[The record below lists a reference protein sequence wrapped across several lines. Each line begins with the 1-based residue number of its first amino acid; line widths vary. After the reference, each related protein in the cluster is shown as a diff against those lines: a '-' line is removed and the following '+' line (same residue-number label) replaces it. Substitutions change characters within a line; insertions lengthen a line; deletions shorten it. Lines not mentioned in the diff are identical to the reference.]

1 MLPTINSIKQKDKI
15 MNSSCNGN
23 LTKKVT
29 WIIPVLNAAPYLEQ
43 CLESI
48 YKQTYQDF
56 EIIAW
61 DNGSTDESTTILKKW
76 IPDIIPGRIVTDQPL
91 PLNECLSAMVEMSST
106 PLCARMDGD
115 DICELN
121 RLEKQVAFLEANPDV
136 VAVGSQVRKLSADGV
151 SKDIHF
157 ELPQT
162 HEAIV
167 LRLIRLWSMW
177 HPSVIFHREAVIKAG
192 NYSDKKP
199 VEDYGLW
206 MRLASIGRLAN
217 LPEPLLQYR
226 IHDQSVTSNFIA
238 DGNIQELNFK
248 CVTKHGD
255 LLYGCNQNE
264 LSPLIKR
271 QFPQGVFTILKII
284 VFLLRQPNTR
294 KFNLLF
300 EERWRY
306 ELILMV
312 KSFKEPFFP

>member
-1 MLPTINSIKQKDKI
+1 MSTSYD
-15 MNSSCNGN
+15 SN

-29 WIIPVLNAAPYLEQ
+29 WIIPVLNAAPYLEE

-56 EIIAW
+56 EVLAW
-61 DNGSTDESTTILKKW
+61 DNGSTDDSVTILKKW
-76 IPDIIPGRIVTDQPL
+76 IPDIMPGQVVTSRPL

-121 RLEKQVAFLEANPDV
+121 RLEKQVAFLESNPDV
-136 VAVGSQVRKLSADGV
+136 VAVGSQVRKLSSDGTIGDV
-151 SKDIHF
+151 HF
-157 ELPQT
+157 ELPLT

-177 HPSVIFHREAVIKAG
+177 HPSVIFRRDAVIKAG
-192 NYSDKKP
+192 KYSDQKP

-217 LPEPLLQYR
+217 LPEPLLKYR
-226 IHDQSVTSNFIA
+226 IHEKSVTSNFIA
-238 DGNIQELNFK
+238 DGNIQDLNFA
-248 CVTKHGD
+248 CVVKHGS
-255 LLYGCNQNE
+255 LLYGCNQSE

-271 QFPQGVFTILKII
+271 QFPQGIFSLLKII
-284 VFLLRQPNTR
+284 IYLLNQTSIR
-294 KFNLLF
+294 KLDLLL

>member
-1 MLPTINSIKQKDKI
+1 MIPNYDS
-15 MNSSCNGN
+15 N

-29 WIIPVLNAAPYLEQ
+29 WIIPILNAAPYLEK

-56 EIIAW
+56 EVIAW
-61 DNGSTDESTTILKKW
+61 DNGSSDESVTILKKW
-76 IPDIIPGRIVTDQPL
+76 IPAIMPGRVITDRPL

-121 RLEKQVAFLEANPDV
+121 RLEKQVSFLDSNPDV
-136 VAVGSQVRKLSADGV
+136 VAVGSQVRRLSSDGV
-151 SKDIHF
+151 LGDIHF

-177 HPSVIFHREAVIKAG
+177 HPTVIFRKEAVIKAG
-192 NYSDKKP
+192 NYSDPKP

-226 IHDQSVTSNFIA
+226 IHEKSVTSNFIA
-238 DGNIQELNFK
+238 DGNIDDLNFE
-248 CVTKHGD
+248 CVTKHGNS
-255 LLYGCNQNE
+255 LYGCNKVE
-264 LSPLIKR
+264 LSPLIRR
-271 QFPQGVFTILKII
+271 QFPWGIFTLFKII
-284 VFLLRQPNTR
+284 MYLFRQPSIR
-294 KFNLLF
+294 KTDLIL

-306 ELILMV
+306 ELIIMI
-312 KSFKEPFFP
+312 KSFKKPFFP

>member
-1 MLPTINSIKQKDKI
+1 MSLNHDS
-15 MNSSCNGN
+15 N

-29 WIIPVLNAAPYLEQ
+29 WIIPILNAAPYLEQ

-48 YKQTYQDF
+48 YKQTFQDF

-61 DNGSTDESTTILKKW
+61 DNGSTDESVTILKKW
-76 IPDIIPGRIVTDQPL
+76 IPAIMPGKVVTDRPL

-121 RLEKQVAFLEANPDV
+121 RLEKQVSFLDLNPDV
-136 VAVGSQVRKLSADGV
+136 VAVGSQVRKLSSDGV
-151 SKDIHF
+151 SGEIHF

-162 HEAIV
+162 HEAII

-177 HPSVIFHREAVIKAG
+177 HPTVIFRREAVIKAG
-192 NYSDKKP
+192 NYSDQKP

-206 MRLASIGRLAN
+206 MRLASVGRLAN

-226 IHDQSVTSNFIA
+226 IHEKSVTANFIA
-238 DGNIQELNFK
+238 DVSIHDLNFE
-248 CVTKHGD
+248 CVTKHSD
-255 LLYGCNQNE
+255 SLYGCNRNE

-271 QFPQGVFTILKII
+271 QFPWGIFTLLKII
-284 VFLLRQPNTR
+284 VYLLRQPSIH
-294 KFNLLF
+294 KFSLLF

-306 ELILMV
+306 EMILMI
-312 KSFKEPFFP
+312 KSFKKPFFP

>member
-1 MLPTINSIKQKDKI
+1 MSLSYD
-15 MNSSCNGN
+15 SN

-56 EIIAW
+56 ELLAW
-61 DNGSTDESTTILKKW
+61 DNGSTDDSVTILKKW
-76 IPDIIPGRIVTDQPL
+76 IPNLMPGRVVTDRPL
-91 PLNECLSAMVEMSST
+91 ALNECLSAMVEMSST

-115 DICELN
+115 DICDLN
-121 RLEKQVAFLEANPDV
+121 RLERQVAFLESNPDV
-136 VAVGSQVRKLSADGV
+136 VAVGSQVRKLSSDGIV
-151 SKDIHF
+151 GDIHF

-177 HPSVIFHREAVIKAG
+177 HPSVIFRREAVIKAG
-192 NYSDKKP
+192 NYSDQKP

-217 LPEPLLQYR
+217 LPEPLLKYR
-226 IHDQSVTSNFIA
+226 IHEKSVTSNFNA
-238 DGNIQELNFK
+238 DGNIQDLSFE
-248 CVTKHGD
+248 CVIKHGD
-255 LLYGCNQNE
+255 LLYGCNHNE
-264 LSPLIKR
+264 LSSLIKR
-271 QFPQGVFTILKII
+271 QFPQGIFTLLKII
-284 VFLLRQPNTR
+284 TYLLRQPNTR
-294 KFNLLF
+294 KLNLLF

-306 ELILMV
+306 ELILMI
-312 KSFKEPFFP
+312 KSFQEPFFP

>member
-1 MLPTINSIKQKDKI
+1 
-15 MNSSCNGN
+15 MNPNHDSN
-23 LTKKVT
+23 LTKTVT
-29 WIIPVLNAAPYLEQ
+29 WIIPILNADPYLEQ

-56 EIIAW
+56 EVIAW
-61 DNGSTDESTTILKKW
+61 DNGSTDESVAILNKW
-76 IPDIIPGRIVTDQPL
+76 IPGLMPGRVVTDRPL

-106 PLCARMDGD
+106 PFCARMDGD

-121 RLEKQVAFLEANPDV
+121 RLEKQILFLESNPDV
-136 VAVGSQVRKLSADGV
+136 VAVGSQVRRLSSDGILG
-151 SKDIHF
+151 DIHF

-162 HEAIV
+162 HEAII

-177 HPSVIFHREAVIKAG
+177 HPSVIFRREAVIKAG

-217 LPEPLLQYR
+217 LPEALLQYR
-226 IHDQSVTSNFIA
+226 IHEKSVTYNFIA
-238 DGNIQELNFK
+238 DGNIQDLNFE
-248 CVTKHGD
+248 CVTKHGN
-255 LLYGCNQNE
+255 LLYGCNKSE

-271 QFPQGVFTILKII
+271 QFPWGIFTILKII
-284 VFLLRQPNTR
+284 IYLLRQPSTR
-294 KFNLLF
+294 KLDLLF

-312 KSFKEPFFP
+312 KSFKKPFFP